1 MASRLMKN
9 RRFSMNFGG
18 TVADLRKCAV
28 HGVCVGRPPTSSVVW
43 GHRGG
48 RVGGLPA
55 ETFASCLITMEGSA
69 EAMNI
74 GDLLG
79 LDNNSELLELAQ
91 QRWAIWAVDHPTLR
105 VVDDFAD
112 LRGWLK
118 SVDRQDADAVLL
130 TLAMLASPDGCDDVA
145 AAGALAKCLLPGV
158 CTEAGRLT
166 EMLAR
171 RQIAVSTPGSV
182 TQQVNEL
189 VASQLWI
196 EVRTFPWR
204 RLRKVAANI
213 LVNTRMGVLRE
224 LGDNAQVWRRDRIW
238 ANTLLT
244 NELGSG
250 DLDGRRATGSA
261 TQHLSE
267 LLGDPAASIDQETPL
282 DELLDVL
289 TWACDHEV
297 ITTEDRALLL
307 CLIEEADHMETGRT
321 SRGLGGLIGTEL
333 SIRVAPKVGVA
344 QATVRRRASKS
355 IRALAAAVPS
365 RSVDH
370 G

>member
-1 MASRLMKN
+1 
-9 RRFSMNFGG
+9 
-18 TVADLRKCAV
+18 
-28 HGVCVGRPPTSSVVW
+28 
-43 GHRGG
+43 
-48 RVGGLPA
+48 
-55 ETFASCLITMEGSA
+55 
-69 EAMNI
+69 MNI

-91 QRWAIWAVDHPTLR
+91 QRWATWAADHPPLR
-105 VVDDFAD
+105 VVDDFSD
-112 LRGWLK
+112 LRGWLRG
-118 SVDRQDADAVLL
+118 VDRQEADAVLL
-130 TLAMLASPDGCDDVA
+130 TLAMLASPDGGNDVA
-145 AAGALAKCLLPGV
+145 AAGALAKCLLPGA

-166 EMLAR
+166 ELLAR
-171 RQIAVSTPGSV
+171 GQIAVSAPGPI

-204 RLRKVAANI
+204 RLRKVTANI
-213 LVNTRMGVLRE
+213 LVNTRIGVLRE

-238 ANTLLT
+238 ANTLLID
-244 NELGSG
+244 ELGSG
-250 DLDGRRATGSA
+250 DLDGRVMGSA
-261 TQHLSE
+261 AQHICE
-267 LLGDPAASIDQETPL
+267 LFGDPAASIDKESPL
-282 DELLDVL
+282 DELLEVL
-289 TWACDHEV
+289 TWACDHDV

-307 CLIEEADHMETGRT
+307 CLIEEAGHMETGRT

-365 RSVDH
+365 RCVDH